1 MNNICLGIDFGTT
14 NSCLSVFYNN
24 QTIIIEDIDGSKII
38 PTVIELNNTN
48 KIIGKEAYIRQDIST
63 KNTFII
69 YEIKRL
75 IGKKYSE
82 LDKSMVE
89 MLSYE
94 ITTNDNDD
102 ILIYNPNNKIC
113 YSVEEILIHIFL
125 SFKCR
130 AELFLS
136 TKLNNGEQINNQINE
151 QINNQINEQIEINN
165 AVITVP
171 SYFNIIQREIIKNC
185 AINAGFQVKRIL
197 NEPTAGAIAYGLGT
211 VITKENGL
219 NVIIYDFGGGTLDV
233 SLMNIN
239 DGMYEVYGS
248 CGNNNLG
255 GSDFDK
261 KIMEYCI
268 QEFVNENKINYDEF
282 IENVEEKILQKL
294 KYTCE
299 QAKISLSENLI
310 TKIIIKNF
318 YQDKNLFVNLTR
330 QQLIEICNSLIQICI
345 KPLNDILEL
354 CDITKNDI
362 DEIIM
367 VGAMTKMPI
376 IRFCVETFYGK
387 NVNCSIDPDKVVSI
401 GASIHGYMILNHTNI
416 QNKLLLIDRTSLSIG
431 LETSGGIM
439 DILIPRGSIIPVKKY
454 KKYTTDTDYM
464 ESINIKIYEGERNF
478 TKDNVLIGN
487 FTLNGIEKE
496 KRGITKIQIIFEVSM
511 DGIIK
516 IYAEDLNN
524 PLNKNS
530 IQIKNNQHELSQ
542 EKIDQI
548 INNAKIMDN
557 NDRIECSKKKHYLS
571 LIDSSN
577 RIIENLKLPNISI
590 DEEDKINIENKIND
604 VLNWL
609 KNTDFNDIT
618 IDKYVELQK
627 MYSKNYSVL
636 LIYSTEPIINL
647 QNSDEIK
654 EKTDCVDIVDDNK
667 YSEQHEYFKNIIN
680 EYKNIEKQITIYKN
694 NNNNNDK
701 NLEELQ
707 ILYDNLIK
715 YADEKVLLF
724 YINDSLTD
732 DIVKTITL
740 TLYNYDLKFKE
751 KYEILY
757 NELNVIDAL
766 KQQLEELE
774 NKVLQIYDNSD
785 NELKHNF
792 DSILEKLI
800 EFNTYIYSVENNYE
814 TINYNNIDMIKQ
826 FINDMSVIIL

>member
-1 MNNICLGIDFGTT
+1 MDNICLGIDFGTT
-14 NSCLSVFYNN
+14 NSCLSIFYNN
-24 QTIIIEDIDGSKII
+24 QTIIVEDIDGSKII
-38 PTVIELNNTN
+38 PTVIELNNSN
-48 KIIGKEAYIRQDIST
+48 KIIGKEAYIRQDISNE
-63 KNTFII
+63 NTFII

-75 IGKKYSE
+75 IGKKFSE
-82 LDKSMVE
+82 LDKSIVE
-89 MLSYE
+89 ILSYE
-94 ITTNDNDD
+94 ITTNDEDD
-102 ILIYNPNNKIC
+102 ILIYNSNNKKY
-113 YSVEEILIHIFL
+113 YSVDEILIHIFL

-130 AELFLS
+130 AELFIS
-136 TKLNNGEQINNQINE
+136 TKLNNDEHM
-151 QINNQINEQIEINN
+151 EINN

-185 AINAGFQVKRIL
+185 ATNAGFNVKRIL

-268 QEFVNENKINYDEF
+268 QEFINENKINYNEF
-282 IENVEEKILQKL
+282 IKNVEENILHKL
-294 KYTCE
+294 KYACE
-299 QAKISLSENLI
+299 QAKITLSDNLI
-310 TKIIIKNF
+310 TKIMIKNF
-318 YQDKNLFVNLTR
+318 YQNKYLFVNLSR

-354 CDITKNDI
+354 CEINKNDI

-387 NVNCSIDPDKVVSI
+387 NVNCSIDPNKVVSI

-439 DILIPRGSIIPVKKY
+439 DILIPRGSIIPIKKY

-464 ESINIKIYEGERNF
+464 DTINIKIYEGERNF
-478 TKDNVLIGN
+478 TKDNILIGN

-496 KRGITKIQIIFEVSM
+496 KRGLPKIQIIFEVST

-542 EKIDQI
+542 EKIDKI
-548 INNAKIMDN
+548 INDAKIMDN

-571 LIDSSN
+571 LIDSSK
-577 RIIENLKLPNISI
+577 RIIENLKLPNVSI

-604 VLNWL
+604 ILNWL
-609 KNTDFNDIT
+609 IITNYNDIT

-627 MYSKNYSVL
+627 MYSTNYSVL

-647 QNSDEIK
+647 QNSDEVK
-654 EKTDCVDIVDDNK
+654 EKTDCVDIVDDNV

-680 EYKNIEKQITIYKN
+680 EYKNIKKQITIYN
-694 NNNNNDK
+694 NNIVNGDENK
-701 NLEELQ
+701 NLNELQ
-707 ILYDNLIK
+707 ILFDDLIK

-732 DIVKTITL
+732 DIVKTITS

-751 KYEILY
+751 KYELMY
-757 NELNVIDAL
+757 DELNMVDVL
-766 KQQLEELE
+766 KQQIEELE
-774 NKVLQIYDNSD
+774 NKILQIYDNSD
-785 NELKHNF
+785 NETKNNYDL
-792 DSILEKLI
+792 ILEKLI

-814 TINYNNIDMIKQ
+814 IINYDNINTIKQ
-826 FINDMSVIIL
+826 FINDMNVIIL

>member
-1 MNNICLGIDFGTT
+1 
-14 NSCLSVFYNN
+14 
-24 QTIIIEDIDGSKII
+24 
-38 PTVIELNNTN
+38 
-48 KIIGKEAYIRQDIST
+48 
-63 KNTFII
+63 
-69 YEIKRL
+69 
-75 IGKKYSE
+75 
-82 LDKSMVE
+82 
-89 MLSYE
+89 
-94 ITTNDNDD
+94 
-102 ILIYNPNNKIC
+102 
-113 YSVEEILIHIFL
+113 
-125 SFKCR
+125 
-130 AELFLS
+130 
-136 TKLNNGEQINNQINE
+136 
-151 QINNQINEQIEINN
+151 
-165 AVITVP
+165 
-171 SYFNIIQREIIKNC
+171 
-185 AINAGFQVKRIL
+185 
-197 NEPTAGAIAYGLGT
+197 
-211 VITKENGL
+211 
-219 NVIIYDFGGGTLDV
+219 
-233 SLMNIN
+233 
-239 DGMYEVYGS
+239 
-248 CGNNNLG
+248 
-255 GSDFDK
+255 
-261 KIMEYCI
+261 
-268 QEFVNENKINYDEF
+268 
-282 IENVEEKILQKL
+282 
-294 KYTCE
+294 
-299 QAKISLSENLI
+299 
-310 TKIIIKNF
+310 
-318 YQDKNLFVNLTR
+318 
-330 QQLIEICNSLIQICI
+330 
-345 KPLNDILEL
+345 
-354 CDITKNDI
+354 
-362 DEIIM
+362 
-367 VGAMTKMPI
+367 
-376 IRFCVETFYGK
+376 
-387 NVNCSIDPDKVVSI
+387 
-401 GASIHGYMILNHTNI
+401 
-416 QNKLLLIDRTSLSIG
+416 
-431 LETSGGIM
+431 
-439 DILIPRGSIIPVKKY
+439 
-454 KKYTTDTDYM
+454 
-464 ESINIKIYEGERNF
+464 
-478 TKDNVLIGN
+478 
-487 FTLNGIEKE
+487 
-496 KRGITKIQIIFEVSM
+496 
-511 DGIIK
+511 
-516 IYAEDLNN
+516 
-524 PLNKNS
+524 
-530 IQIKNNQHELSQ
+530 
-542 EKIDQI
+542 
-548 INNAKIMDN
+548 MDN

-814 TINYNNIDMIKQ
+814 TIDMIKQ